1 MNRRSV
7 ITVFGVAAIAA
18 GTLLAGGPSALASGL
33 PGTEASVPEAQRL
46 AGLTPPAAD
55 RSGVKL
61 SHGAAVTRLR
71 NAGLTIWSSGNC
83 SDRLNPNCT
92 SFEQINSG
100 TIDGVVTL
108 KKASGCPINV
118 TGGTE
123 DAHGS
128 HAGYSHWNGYKVDF
142 SRGECVEGYIRRNFT
157 KVNPPTFGIEQY
169 KAPSGN
175 IYTNESNHWDVLYW

>member
-1 MNRRSV
+1 MNRSSV
-7 ITVFGVAAIAA
+7 ITALGVAAVAA
-18 GTLLAGGPSALASGL
+18 ALLPGPSALASAL

-46 AGLTPPAAD
+46 AGFTPPATD

-61 SHGAAVTRLR
+61 SHATAVARLTAA
-71 NAGLTIWSSGNC
+71 GIGIWSSGNC

-100 TIDGVVTL
+100 TIDGIVTL
-108 KKASGCPINV
+108 RNASGCALV
-118 TGGTE
+118 ATGGTE

-128 HAGYSHWNGYKVDF
+128 HAGYSHWNGYKIDF
-142 SRGECVEGYIRRNFT
+142 RRNDCVEGYIRRTFA
-157 KVNPPTFGIEQY
+157 KVVPPTFGIEQY

-175 IYTNESNHWDVLYW
+175 VYTNESDHWDVLYW